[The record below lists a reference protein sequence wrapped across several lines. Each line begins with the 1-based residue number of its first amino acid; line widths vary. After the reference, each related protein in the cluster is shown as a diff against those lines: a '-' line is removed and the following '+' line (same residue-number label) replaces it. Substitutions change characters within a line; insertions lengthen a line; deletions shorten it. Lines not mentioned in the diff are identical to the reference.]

1 MSQLFNQEVK
11 PMKSENQIKTY
22 GADALAKLDATIAK
36 MQSEPSVR
44 TVMLTARQ
52 VIAARI
58 ADINKV
64 REQGYTFEDVQARF
78 AAIGFEINVNT
89 LKSYVA
95 AANKAASS
103 IKARRRPKSKSTV
116 QVAPVAASADTSV
129 ISNPNQ

>member
-1 MSQLFNQEVK
+1 MSQLFNKEVK
-11 PMKSENQIKTY
+11 PMKSENPIKIY

-36 MQSEPSVR
+36 MQSEPSIR

-58 ADINKV
+58 DDINKL

>member
-1 MSQLFNQEVK
+1 
-11 PMKSENQIKTY
+11 MKSENQIKTY

-95 AANKAASS
+95 AANKAAAST
-103 IKARRRPKSKSTV
+103 KAKRRPKSKSTV
-116 QVAPVAASADTSV
+116 QLTPVAMSADTPV

>member
-1 MSQLFNQEVK
+1 
-11 PMKSENQIKTY
+11 MKSENPIKIY

-36 MQSEPSVR
+36 MQSEPSIR

-58 ADINKV
+58 DDINKL

-95 AANKAASS
+95 SANKAAAS
-103 IKARRRPKSKSTV
+103 IKAKRRPKSESTV
-116 QVAPVAASADTSV
+116 QLAPVATSADTSV
-129 ISNPNQ
+129 VSNPNQ

>member
-1 MSQLFNQEVK
+1 
-11 PMKSENQIKTY
+11 MKSENPIKTY
-22 GADALAKLDATIAK
+22 GADALAKLDNTIAK
-36 MQSEPSVR
+36 MKSEPSIR

-58 ADINKV
+58 ADINKL

-95 AANKAASS
+95 AANKAAAS
-103 IKARRRPKSKSTV
+103 IKAKRRPKSKSTV
-116 QVAPVAASADTSV
+116 QLAPVATSADTSV
-129 ISNPNQ
+129 VSNPNQ

>member
-1 MSQLFNQEVK
+1 
-11 PMKSENQIKTY
+11 MKSENPIKIY

-36 MQSEPSVR
+36 MQSEPSIR

-58 ADINKV
+58 DDINKL

-95 AANKAASS
+95 AANKAAAS
-103 IKARRRPKSKSTV
+103 IKAKRRPKSKSTV
-116 QVAPVAASADTSV
+116 QVAPVATSADTSV
-129 ISNPNQ
+129 TSNPNQSNQ

>member
-1 MSQLFNQEVK
+1 
-11 PMKSENQIKTY
+11 MKSENPIKTY
-22 GADALAKLDATIAK
+22 GADALAKLDTTIAK
-36 MQSEPSVR
+36 MKSEPSAR

-58 ADINKV
+58 DDINKL

-95 AANKAASS
+95 AANKAAAS
-103 IKARRRPKSKSTV
+103 IKAKRRPKSKSTV
-116 QVAPVAASADTSV
+116 QLAPVATSADTSVITSV